1 MDEVETPIAS
11 VDHEPEP
18 KTPIATRGR
27 PIASP
32 ARIMKRPAAKA
43 PTASATVKK
52 AAKKAPTPTTPQAT
66 KATVATPKAPVKA
79 TQPKAL
85 AKAASTASTTVKKA
99 AKKSASAP
107 KAADIAPTVDK
118 TAKAKAMTRQQRLQ
132 DILVEAEDEAPL
144 VLLQKVQE
152 TPAGDGTDGSG

>member
-52 AAKKAPTPTTPQAT
+52 AAKKAAAKEPTTPQAT

-85 AKAASTASTTVKKA
+85 AKATQPTATTLAASVKKA
-99 AKKSASAP
+99 K
-107 KAADIAPTVDK
+107 KAATQALLIPQT
-118 TAKAKAMTRQQRLQ
+118 KAKAMTRQQRLQ
-132 DILVEAEDEAPL
+132 DILVEAEDDAPL
-144 VLLQKVQE
+144 ALLEKVPE
-152 TPAGDGTDGSG
+152 TAAGDMTDGAG